1 VAAALRLSIRHS
13 GIPGLR
19 FPGTAVVGNG
29 NFGSIAK
36 DPVQAG
42 QVKQEPS
49 IQRGNRTMTRNKLWF
64 AGLAVPVFIA
74 MLLLFA
80 ASPRVRANDQSSAAN
95 AEVKI
100 DNFVFGPQTLTV
112 PVGATV
118 TWTNKDDIPHTT
130 VSTDGVFKSKVMD
143 TDEKFSYTFTE
154 AGTFS
159 YYCSVHPKMTGKV
172 VVQ

>member
-1 VAAALRLSIRHS
+1 
-13 GIPGLR
+13 
-19 FPGTAVVGNG
+19 
-29 NFGSIAK
+29 
-36 DPVQAG
+36 
-42 QVKQEPS
+42 
-49 IQRGNRTMTRNKLWF
+49 MTRKNKWV
-64 AGLAVPVFIA
+64 AGMAAPVMIA
-74 MLLLFA
+74 MLLLFVG
-80 ASPRVRANDQSSAAN
+80 SPRVAAVSQDSKAN

-143 TDEKFSYTFTE
+143 TEDKFSYTFDKP
-154 AGTFS
+154 GTYS
-159 YYCSVHPKMTGKV
+159 YYCTIHPKMTGKV